1 MCIPTAPLRRSRAA
15 GRGNVCV
22 DFDAAR
28 QAMLTAF
35 AEMVTSGV
43 PASIANSEISGT
55 ASAMRGI
62 LAMLGPVEAGEA
74 GGRHG
79 AR

>member
-1 MCIPTAPLRRSRAA
+1 
-15 GRGNVCV
+15 
-22 DFDAAR
+22 
-28 QAMLTAF
+28 MLTAF

-74 GGRHG
+74 GDRHG